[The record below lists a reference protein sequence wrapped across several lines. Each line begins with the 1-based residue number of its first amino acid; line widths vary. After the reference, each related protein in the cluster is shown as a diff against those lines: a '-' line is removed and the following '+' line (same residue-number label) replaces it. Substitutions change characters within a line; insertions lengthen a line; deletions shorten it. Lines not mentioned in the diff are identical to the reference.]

1 MDIATATIHCP
12 DTEVRAVTHKYLP
25 DNSYLLFLGNT
36 DPRKNTEGVL
46 RAYHD
51 YHNRSQH
58 PLKLVVTGLKQ
69 EYVEN
74 MLADMNLKECA
85 PNIVYTGYVPGEDL
99 PALYNGAFA
108 FLYPSLLEGF
118 GIPVLESMACGTP
131 VITSNCSSL
140 PEVAGKDGLL
150 VNPFSAQEITEA
162 ILLLEADTE
171 LYQRQVEYGLSR
183 VKLFSWKHTAQS
195 YLKLYKEML
204 YSQ

>member
-1 MDIATATIHCP
+1 
-12 DTEVRAVTHKYLP
+12 
-25 DNSYLLFLGNT
+25 
-36 DPRKNTEGVL
+36 
-46 RAYHD
+46 
-51 YHNRSQH
+51 
-58 PLKLVVTGLKQ
+58 
-69 EYVEN
+69 
-74 MLADMNLKECA
+74 
-85 PNIVYTGYVPGEDL
+85 
-99 PALYNGAFA
+99 
-108 FLYPSLLEGF
+108 
-118 GIPVLESMACGTP
+118 MACGTP